1 MSVALLDVINSL
13 SFASWGVVIGS
24 LFTALLSGV
33 VYWQDLTKRSSKF
46 FFLFGLVNLVW
57 GLVYAYFEGSFATS
71 GVHAGITLLYSTAAV
86 VPPFLFLF
94 LYVFSVENSQFSK
107 WKLLAFF
114 SPYFTIVGILVFYPG
129 FIVSYQEADG
139 ETLGKMVFGKG
150 FLIYAFYILAFLFVG
165 VGLLVKKY
173 RESAGIF
180 KTAIRELMIAV
191 GVASVTAVL
200 MSLFSPIFVS
210 GAHDLF
216 WIGHLA
222 VILLIPLTTYILV
235 KYNFWNIKII
245 ATELFISIVVLVLIT
260 ELFLADS
267 LLDLF
272 LKTIITILI
281 IISSSFLIGSV
292 KREIQSKERI
302 VRLSQDLELI
312 SKRLKIL
319 DKKKSEFL
327 SIASHHLRDPLTAI
341 KGYASMLSEGSFGDL
356 SRPVLEAIEKIFV
369 SSGHLVTMI
378 SDFMDISRIE
388 SGDMNYN
395 FKDVDMKKLVL
406 GLVDEM
412 KQSAEHSHLIFT
424 ATVDEGPS
432 GDEQYI
438 TVGDEGKLRQVVSNL
453 VDNSIKYTPHGEIS
467 MLLYKS
473 PDKKKILFSLSDT
486 GIGMSELTK
495 EKIFKKFSRAEGV
508 SKVYTEGTGLG
519 LYVAKEIVKKHE
531 GRIWAESK
539 GEGHGSSFYVEL
551 EGKQ

>member
-33 VYWQDLTKRSSKF
+33 VYWQDFTKRSSKF
-46 FFLFGLVNLVW
+46 FFLFGLINLVW
-57 GLVYAYFEGSFATS
+57 GLVYAYFEGSLATS
-71 GVHAGITLLYSTAAV
+71 GVHAEITLLYATAAV

-94 LYVFSVENSQFSK
+94 LYVFSVEDSQLSK

-114 SPYFTIVGILVFYPG
+114 SPYFAIVGLLVFYPG
-129 FIVSYQEADG
+129 FIVSYQESYG

-150 FLIYAFYILAFLFVG
+150 FLIYAFYILAFIFVG

-180 KTAIRELMIAV
+180 KTAIRELLIAV

-200 MSLFSPIFVS
+200 MSLFSPIFAS
-210 GAHDLF
+210 GGHDLF

-245 ATELFISIVVLVLIT
+245 ATELFISIIVLVLIT
-260 ELFLADS
+260 ELFLASS

-272 LKTIITILI
+272 IKTVIAMLI
-281 IISSSFLIGSV
+281 IFSSSFLVASV

-302 VRLSQDLELI
+302 VRLSQDLDLI
-312 SKRLKIL
+312 SKRLKVL

-395 FKDVDMKKLVL
+395 FKDVDMKKLFL
-406 GLVDEM
+406 ILADEM
-412 KQSAEHSHLIFT
+412 KQSAEHSHLVFT

-432 GDEQYI
+432 EDEEYV

-453 VDNSIKYTPHGEIS
+453 IDNSIKYTPHGEIS

-473 PDKKKILFSLSDT
+473 PDKKKIIFSLSDT

-551 EGKQ
+551 EAKR

>member
-13 SFASWGVVIGS
+13 SLASWGVVIGS

-33 VYWQDLTKRSSKF
+33 VYWQDLTKRSSKL

-71 GVHAGITLLYSTAAV
+71 GMHAGITMLYATAAV

-94 LYVFSVENSQFSK
+94 LYVFSVEDSQLSK
-107 WKLLAFF
+107 SKLLAFF
-114 SPYFTIVGILVFYPG
+114 SPYFAIVGILVFYPG
-129 FIVSYQEADG
+129 FIVSYEEAVGD
-139 ETLGKMVFGKG
+139 TLGKIVFGEG
-150 FLIYAFYILAFLFVG
+150 FLIYAFYVLAYLLVG

-173 RESAGIF
+173 RESGGIF
-180 KTAIRELMIAV
+180 KTAIRGLLFAV
-191 GVASVTAVL
+191 SVASVTAVM
-200 MSLFSPIFVS
+200 MSLFSPIFAS
-210 GAHDLF
+210 GGHDLF

-222 VILLIPLTTYILV
+222 VILLIPLATYILIN
-235 KYNFWNIKII
+235 YNFWNIKII

-260 ELFLADS
+260 ELFLAIS

-272 LKTIITILI
+272 IKTIIAMLI
-281 IISSSFLIGSV
+281 IFSSSFLVGSV

-302 VRLSQDLELI
+302 MRLSQELDLI
-312 SKRLKIL
+312 SKRLKVL

-406 GLVDEM
+406 GLASEM
-412 KQSAEHSHLIFT
+412 KQSAEHSHLTFT
-424 ATVDEGPS
+424 ATVDEGS
-432 GDEQYI
+432 DDDEEYV
-438 TVGDEGKLRQVVSNL
+438 TVGDEGKLRQVISNL
-453 VDNSIKYTPHGEIS
+453 IDNSIKYTPRGEIS
-467 MLLYKS
+467 LLLCKS
-473 PDKKKILFSLSDT
+473 PDGKKVIFSLSDT

-551 EGKQ
+551 EGKK

>member
-13 SFASWGVVIGS
+13 SFASWGVVVGS
-24 LFTALLSGV
+24 LFTALLSGI

-57 GLVYAYFEGSFATS
+57 WLVYAYFEGSFATS
-71 GVHAGITLLYSTAAV
+71 GVHAGITMLYATAAV

-94 LYVFSVENSQFSK
+94 LYVFSVEDSKLSK
-107 WKLLAFF
+107 WKLSAFF
-114 SPYFTIVGILVFYPG
+114 LPYFAIVVILFFYPG
-129 FIVSYQEADG
+129 FIVSYQEAVG

-150 FLIYAFYILAFLFVG
+150 FPIYAFYIIAFLFVG

-173 RESAGIF
+173 RESGGIF
-180 KTAIRELMIAV
+180 KTAIRGLLLAV
-191 GVASVTAVL
+191 SVASVTAVL

-210 GAHDLF
+210 GGHDLF

-245 ATELFISIVVLVLIT
+245 ATELFVTIVVLVLIT
-260 ELFLADS
+260 ELFLASS

-272 LKTIITILI
+272 LKTIIALLVIF
-281 IISSSFLIGSV
+281 SSSFLVGSV
-292 KREIQSKERI
+292 KREIRSKGRT
-302 VRLSQDLELI
+302 VRLSQDLDTI

-341 KGYASMLSEGSFGDL
+341 KGYASMLYEGSFGDL

-369 SSGHLVTMI
+369 SSGHLVIMI

-395 FKDVDMKKLVL
+395 FKDVDMKKLFL
-406 GLVDEM
+406 GLADGM
-412 KQSAEHSHLIFT
+412 KQSAEHSHLVFT
-424 ATVDEGPS
+424 ATVDEGS
-432 GDEQYI
+432 TDDEEFV

-453 VDNSIKYTPHGEIS
+453 IDNSIKYTPHGEIS
-467 MLLYKS
+467 ILLYKS
-473 PDKKKILFSLSDT
+473 QDKKKIILSLSDT

-551 EGKQ
+551 DAKR

>member
-46 FFLFGLVNLVW
+46 FFLFGLVNLMW

-71 GVHAGITLLYSTAAV
+71 GVHDGITMLYSTAAI

-94 LYVFSVENSQFSK
+94 LYVFSVEDSRFSK

-114 SPYFTIVGILVFYPG
+114 SPYLAIVGILFFYPG
-129 FIVSYQEADG
+129 FIVSYQTADG
-139 ETLGKMVFGKG
+139 DTVGKMVFGQG
-150 FLIYAFYILAFLFVG
+150 FLVYAFYILAFLFAG

-180 KTAIRELMIAV
+180 KTAIRELLIAV
-191 GVASVTAVL
+191 GITSVAAVT
-200 MSLFSPIFVS
+200 MSLFSPMLVS
-210 GAHDLF
+210 GEHDLF

-222 VILLIPLTTYILV
+222 VILLFPLVTYILV

-245 ATELFISIVVLVLIT
+245 ATELFISIVVLVLVA
-260 ELFLADS
+260 ELFLASS
-267 LLDLF
+267 LLDLL

-281 IISSSFLIGSV
+281 IFSSSFLVGSV
-292 KREIQSKERI
+292 KREVQSKERI
-302 VRLSQDLELI
+302 VRLAQDLDTI

-395 FKDVDMKKLVL
+395 FADVDMKKLVL
-406 GLVDEM
+406 DITSEM
-412 KQSAEHSHLIFT
+412 KQNADRVKLAFSV
-424 ATVDEGPS
+424 TVDETIP
-432 GDEQYI
+432 GDKYV
-438 TVGDEGKLRQVVSNL
+438 TVGDAGKLRQVIFNL
-453 VDNSIKYTPHGEIS
+453 VDNSIKYTPHGEVS
-467 MLLYKS
+467 MLLCKTK
-473 PDKKKILFSLSDT
+473 DGKKILFSLSDT

-495 EKIFKKFSRAEGV
+495 EKIFKKFSRANDA
-508 SKVYTEGTGLG
+508 SRSYTEGRGLG
-519 LYVAKEIVKKHE
+519 LYVAMEIIKKHE
-531 GRIWAESK
+531 GKIWAESK

-551 EGKQ
+551 EGKK

>member
-46 FFLFGLVNLVW
+46 FFLFGLINLVW
-57 GLVYAYFEGSFATS
+57 GLVYAYFEGSFATT
-71 GVHAGITLLYSTAAV
+71 GVHAGITMLYAAAAI

-94 LYVFSVENSQFSK
+94 LYVFSVEESQLSK

-114 SPYFTIVGILVFYPG
+114 LPYFAIVGILVFYPG
-129 FIVSYQEADG
+129 FIVSYVEAEG

-150 FLIYAFYILAFLFVG
+150 FLVYAFYILAFLFVG

-180 KTAIRELMIAV
+180 KTAIRELLIAV

-200 MSLFSPIFVS
+200 MSLFSPIFAS
-210 GAHDLF
+210 GGHDLF
-216 WIGHLA
+216 WVGHLA
-222 VILLIPLTTYILV
+222 VILLIPLATYILI

-245 ATELFISIVVLVLIT
+245 ATELFISIVVLVLVT
-260 ELFLADS
+260 ELFLASS

-272 LKTIITILI
+272 VKTIITILI
-281 IISSSFLIGSV
+281 IFSSSFLVGSV

-302 VRLSQDLELI
+302 VRLSQDLDLI

-341 KGYASMLSEGSFGDL
+341 KGYASMLSEGSFGEL
-356 SRPVLEAIEKIFV
+356 SRPVLEAIDKIFV

-395 FKDVDMKKLVL
+395 FKDVDMKKLVV
-406 GLVDEM
+406 GLADEM

-467 MLLYKS
+467 LLLYKS

-551 EGKQ
+551 ESRP

>member
-33 VYWQDLTKRSSKF
+33 VYWQDFTKRSSKF

-57 GLVYAYFEGSFATS
+57 GLVYAYFEGSLATS
-71 GVHAGITLLYSTAAV
+71 GVHAEITLLYATAAV

-94 LYVFSVENSQFSK
+94 LYVFSVEDSQLSK

-114 SPYFTIVGILVFYPG
+114 SPYFAIVGLLVFYPG
-129 FIVSYQEADG
+129 FIVSYQESYG

-150 FLIYAFYILAFLFVG
+150 FLLYAFYILAFIFVG

-180 KTAIRELMIAV
+180 KTAIRELLIAV

-200 MSLFSPIFVS
+200 MSLFSPIFAS
-210 GAHDLF
+210 GGHDLF

-245 ATELFISIVVLVLIT
+245 ATELFISIIVLVLIT
-260 ELFLADS
+260 ELFLASS

-272 LKTIITILI
+272 IKTVIAMLI
-281 IISSSFLIGSV
+281 IFSSSFLVASV

-302 VRLSQDLELI
+302 VRLSQDLDLI
-312 SKRLKIL
+312 SKRLKVL

-395 FKDVDMKKLVL
+395 FKDVDMKKLFL
-406 GLVDEM
+406 ILADEM
-412 KQSAEHSHLIFT
+412 KQSAEHSHLVFT

-432 GDEQYI
+432 EDEEYV

-453 VDNSIKYTPHGEIS
+453 IDNSIKYTPHGEIS

-473 PDKKKILFSLSDT
+473 PDKKKIIFSLSDT

-551 EGKQ
+551 EGKR

>member
-1 MSVALLDVINSL
+1 MSVALLDVINNL
-13 SFASWGVVIGS
+13 SITSWVVLVGS
-24 LFTALLSGV
+24 LVTALLAGV
-33 VYWQDLTKRSSKF
+33 IYWQDLTKRSSKY
-46 FFLFGLVNLVW
+46 FFLFGLANLAW
-57 GLVYAYFEGSFATS
+57 GFVYAYFEGSFATH
-71 GVHAGITLLYSTAAV
+71 GVHTSIALLYSTTAI

-94 LYVFSVENSQFSK
+94 LYVFSVEKSELPFK
-107 WKLLAFF
+107 KFIAFF
-114 SPYFTIVGILVFYPG
+114 IPYFAIVGILYWYPG
-129 FIVSYQEADG
+129 FIVSYQEASDDMI
-139 ETLGKMVFGKG
+139 GKIVFGKG
-150 FLIYAFYILAFLFVG
+150 FLIYAFYILAYLAVSLA
-165 VGLLVKKY
+165 LLVKKY
-173 RESAGIF
+173 RASAGIF

-191 GVASVTAVL
+191 CVATGSAVL

-210 GAHDLF
+210 GGHDLF
-216 WIGHLA
+216 WIGHIA
-222 VILLIPLTTYILV
+222 VILLIFATTFTLI
-235 KYNFWNIKII
+235 KYNFWNIKIV
-245 ATELFISIVVLVLIT
+245 ATELFISIIAIVLIA
-260 ELFLADS
+260 ELFIASS
-267 LLDLF
+267 LLDL
-272 LKTIITILI
+272 LIKTVVTILI
-281 IISSSFLIGSV
+281 IFSSSFLVGSV

-302 VRLSQDLELI
+302 VRLSQDLDII

-356 SRPVLEAIEKIFV
+356 SRPVLDAIEKIFV

-406 GLVDEM
+406 GLADEM
-412 KQSAEHSHLIFT
+412 KQSAIRAHLAFN
-424 ATVDEGPS
+424 ATVEENSS
-432 GDEQYI
+432 GDDQYI
-438 TVGDEGKLRQVVSNL
+438 VVGDEGKLRQVISNL
-453 VDNSIKYTPHGEIS
+453 VDNSIKYTPRGEIS
-467 MLLYKS
+467 VLLYKT
-473 PDKKKILFSLSDT
+473 PDRKKILFSLSDT

-519 LYVAKEIVKKHE
+519 LYVAKEIIKKHE

-551 EGKQ
+551 EAKG

>member
-33 VYWQDLTKRSSKF
+33 VYWQDFTKRSSKF

-57 GLVYAYFEGSFATS
+57 GLVYAYFEGSLATS
-71 GVHAGITLLYSTAAV
+71 GVHAEITLLYATAAV

-94 LYVFSVENSQFSK
+94 LYVFSVEDSQLSK

-114 SPYFTIVGILVFYPG
+114 SPYFAIVGLLVFYPG
-129 FIVSYQEADG
+129 FIVSYQESYG

-150 FLIYAFYILAFLFVG
+150 FLLYAFYILAFIFVG

-180 KTAIRELMIAV
+180 KTAIRELLIAV

-200 MSLFSPIFVS
+200 MSLFSPIFAS
-210 GAHDLF
+210 GGHDLF

-245 ATELFISIVVLVLIT
+245 ATELFISIIVLVLIT
-260 ELFLADS
+260 ELFLASS

-272 LKTIITILI
+272 IKTVIAMLI
-281 IISSSFLIGSV
+281 IFSSSFLVASV

-302 VRLSQDLELI
+302 VRLSQDLDLI
-312 SKRLKIL
+312 SKRLKVL

-395 FKDVDMKKLVL
+395 FKDVDMKKLFL
-406 GLVDEM
+406 ILADEM
-412 KQSAEHSHLIFT
+412 KQSAEHSHLVFT

-432 GDEQYI
+432 EDEEYV

-453 VDNSIKYTPHGEIS
+453 IDNSIKYTPHGEIS

-473 PDKKKILFSLSDT
+473 PDKKKIIFSLSDT

-551 EGKQ
+551 EAKR